1 MKSPRAGRGSAGRPS
16 SRTSQIQGQPAR
28 PQPSNPPARF
38 RDRLRS
44 ESADR
49 RSVDA
54 DPGNPPPIRRLRR
67 AEAIPDPAAP
77 ARSPRRRPATRPE
90 PSAADSGSRAAISA
104 QRRAAGPSRASDRD
118 RSSSRISDRSGSPSQ
133 PTATPPAPAPPATP
147 PAPALAVSP
156 PAPALAGVPPASL
169 SPQTPLLGR
178 SLAEL
183 EAWAVAQG
191 QSAFRGR
198 QLHAWMYDRGA
209 RDLAAITVLPKAWR
223 QQLLGQTP
231 PPSGPSNPL
240 TAAATSGA
248 EPAAVATTAPES
260 GPASRPS
267 AELEPSNAPVSIAP
281 TQPPSGMLSAEA
293 WSDPDGMNPGV
304 GALANAGTALIGRLP
319 VLHRSLAADGTVKLL
334 LGTSDGLSLESV
346 GIPSADR
353 LTVCVSSQVGCPM
366 ACLFCATGKGGLQRS
381 LAVHEIVDQVLSVR
395 EAMQRR
401 PSHVVFMGMG
411 EPLLNIEAVLSA
423 IDCLCR
429 DLGMAQRQI
438 TVSTVGVPAALP
450 ALAQRALERLG
461 RAQFTLAVSLH
472 APDQAL
478 RQQLIPTARAYPI
491 EALLDDCRRY
501 VALTGRRVSFEYI
514 LLGGINDQPRH
525 AAALAARLR
534 GFQSHVNL
542 IAYNPIAEESFRRPT
557 PAAVEGFRRSL
568 EDRHIAVSVRASRGL
583 DADAACGQLRRRL
596 AEQAPGLGGRP

>member
-1 MKSPRAGRGSAGRPS
+1 
-16 SRTSQIQGQPAR
+16 
-28 PQPSNPPARF
+28 
-38 RDRLRS
+38 
-44 ESADR
+44 
-49 RSVDA
+49 
-54 DPGNPPPIRRLRR
+54 
-67 AEAIPDPAAP
+67 
-77 ARSPRRRPATRPE
+77 
-90 PSAADSGSRAAISA
+90 
-104 QRRAAGPSRASDRD
+104 
-118 RSSSRISDRSGSPSQ
+118 
-133 PTATPPAPAPPATP
+133 
-147 PAPALAVSP
+147 
-156 PAPALAGVPPASL
+156 
-169 SPQTPLLGR
+169 
-178 SLAEL
+178 
-183 EAWAVAQG
+183 
-191 QSAFRGR
+191 
-198 QLHAWMYDRGA
+198 
-209 RDLAAITVLPKAWR
+209 
-223 QQLLGQTP
+223 
-231 PPSGPSNPL
+231 
-240 TAAATSGA
+240 
-248 EPAAVATTAPES
+248 
-260 GPASRPS
+260 
-267 AELEPSNAPVSIAP
+267 
-281 TQPPSGMLSAEA
+281 MLSAEA

-557 PAAVEGFRRSL
+557 PAAVEAFRRSL